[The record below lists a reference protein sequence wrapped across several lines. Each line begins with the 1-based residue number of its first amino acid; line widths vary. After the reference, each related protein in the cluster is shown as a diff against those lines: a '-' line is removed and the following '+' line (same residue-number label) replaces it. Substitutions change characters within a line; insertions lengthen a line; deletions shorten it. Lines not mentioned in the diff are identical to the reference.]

1 MNNLF
6 TYDVG
11 KKTMHVYDSSR
22 EIRIRK
28 KGEKKDAMIYNP
40 HEYSLE
46 DFVNLNIHGLKDG
59 DLMIGEDAHMRESH
73 KQTTAQPFSY
83 DELVSFDKNTQSK
96 NIETRLFPHH
106 STPKARLLAGY
117 DDKGDAIDAISI
129 AKFVKM
135 DENVLKTL
143 KYFKPI
149 RMEDYQKSNSHIH
162 EYISDANETIN
173 EARGYEYG
181 FGQYE
186 YDDAITEFIK
196 KYHVPSNTVF
206 GSQPSILSYL
216 NNDLDLLKFIGLTI
230 NKRGKY
236 IVENKTRIYTFLASF
251 LKQDGSLKMRLDGN
265 GFPHWKFV
273 FAHYFGCKPHHKN
286 QGVAASN
293 YKWHWRIPASGYRH
307 PDKFVEES
315 EVGMKSP
322 DIRLNMPL
330 DEYKKLKIAR
340 KECDKKLQKAWT
352 AIRKMIVEDGLR

>member
-73 KQTTAQPFSY
+73 KKTMAQPLSY
-83 DELVSFDKNTQSK
+83 DELVSFDKNTRSK

-106 STPKARLLAGY
+106 STPKARLMAGY
-117 DDKGDAIDAISI
+117 DTKEDAIDAISI

-149 RMEDYQKSNSHIH
+149 RMEDYQEDNRHIH
-162 EYISDANETIN
+162 EYLCQANDDIN
-173 EARGYEYG
+173 IAKGHEYG
-181 FGQYE
+181 FGEYE
-186 YDDAITEFIK
+186 YDDAVTDWIK
-196 KYHVPSNTVF
+196 KYFVPSITVE
-206 GSQPSILSYL
+206 GDQPSILSYL
-216 NNDLDLLKFIGLTI
+216 NYDMELLNFIGLNI
-230 NKRGKY
+230 NKKGVFVYEKG
-236 IVENKTRIYTFLASF
+236 NRIYTFIASF
-251 LKQDGSLKMRLDGN
+251 LRPDGELRKRLDCN
-265 GFPHWKFV
+265 EFPYWKFV
-273 FAHYFGCKPHHKN
+273 KENLFGCKPHHKN
-286 QGVAASN
+286 QGVFASN
-293 YKWHWRIPASGYRH
+293 YKWHWRISASGYRH
-307 PDKFVEES
+307 PDKYVEGS
-315 EVGMKSP
+315 GVGMKQN
-322 DIRLNMPL
+322 DIRLNMSL
-330 DEYKKLKIAR
+330 EEYAKFKEAR

-352 AIRKMIVEDGLR
+352 AIRKMIVEDCHR